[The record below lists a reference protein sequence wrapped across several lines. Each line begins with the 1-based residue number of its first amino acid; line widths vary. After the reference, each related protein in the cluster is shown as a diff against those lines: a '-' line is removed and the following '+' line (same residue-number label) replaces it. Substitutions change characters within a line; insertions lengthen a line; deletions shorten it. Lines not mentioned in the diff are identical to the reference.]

1 MADLLRDT
9 AINTSR
15 SVAAAVSDAL
25 SRHAGSP
32 EAQALGDAQQNL
44 DLDSIAQALEVLGE
58 IDPALG
64 QALAARRRLA
74 AQFGDVIQ

>member
-15 SVAAAVSDAL
+15 SVAATASAAL
-25 SRHAGSP
+25 ARLAGTP

-44 DLDSIAQALEVLGE
+44 DVESIAQALEVLGE
-58 IDPALG
+58 LDPSLG

-74 AQFGDVIQ
+74 SQIEVIE